1 MLENSTKTESLIVD
15 SGAGSRQSGGGGEG
29 VGEAERLLQR
39 VELIQSLSQ
48 SVVHSLLSLSLP
60 QSFIHSFIIVEAA
73 TITALNV
80 LKITHLHVLV

>member
-1 MLENSTKTESLIVD
+1 MLENSTQTESLIVD
-15 SGAGSRQSGGGGEG
+15 SGAGSRQSGGGE
-29 VGEAERLLQR
+29 VMGEAERLLQR

-73 TITALNV
+73 TITVLNV

>member
-1 MLENSTKTESLIVD
+1 M
-15 SGAGSRQSGGGGEG
+15 RQALDAEGGGGGGEE

-48 SVVHSLLSLSLP
+48 SVVHSSPLSLCLSLP